1 MEPRFPGF
9 PTVWEPYT
17 ADRLV
22 DLAGRKCLEQLSQLV
37 AVGPEL
43 RLPAPL
49 CERLLKLAGDDDYPG
64 YASAWRSLI
73 DLLVMAPE
81 RTRLERLRVPPNRA
95 LSDDELAALAVTHPI
110 RELDLGKCT
119 DLTPRV
125 LPLLAQGLAVST
137 GTLQS
142 LTLPP
147 NLLQQDCGLTGLS
160 WVWTQA
166 SLERLSLSR
175 AGPQLSAR
183 ARWNRLRSL
192 RQLDLSHCTILGE
205 QFAGLEALAPTLTW
219 LSLADV
225 PKLHLGLEI
234 LCRLKA
240 LRHLDLSQ
248 SSNKQGQGLYPEPDT
263 WLTTLVESL
272 PELTSLDLS
281 GTNLPGKEP
290 TTTNDQNSASGTRM
304 LSSIAGLQCRVD
316 CPLDFLGLMNTPC
329 DACYRSNIPA
339 LRVSGDASEEQVL
352 VSAQVY
358 QSRPIMLQKVLNDLF
373 HVFRYEACDHPR
385 LALDV
390 VLSSMA
396 RHPSDKH
403 IQIAGSASLFY
414 LVKGEERAN
423 FNVSIRRKI
432 IKCLLDAM
440 GYHRSDTTMLRN
452 GCLTMIHFRIPQ
464 DVLFDYE
471 RLVDM
476 LLYIVSQYDQDEFVQ
491 RIGIYLLNS
500 LACQVD
506 GGQKRLVGDKGA
518 ITIMLQLIDGR
529 LRTHTSDEV
538 METAWST
545 MWNVTDETP
554 INCERFLDGGG
565 MTLFLECL
573 RIFTDKPELL
583 RNMMGLL
590 GNVAEV
596 KELRPRLMRD
606 EYLLVF
612 SELLDSESDGIEVSY
627 NAAGILAHILSDG
640 VESWDQACI
649 QAVSRDQV
657 LVRMRQAIDRWA
669 LVTKRNINYRSFE
682 PILRLLQCEHT
693 PEAQHWAVWALA
705 NLTQVYPGKYC
716 PLVHEEGGIQM
727 LEQLVKSPKPYP
739 RIHELAKLIINQC
752 ANTVFL
758 LEWSP
763 QSGKWEWVSITK
775 PPD

>member
-1 MEPRFPGF
+1 MEPRFAGF

-22 DLAGRKCLEQLSQLV
+22 DLAGRQCLQQLSQLM

-64 YASAWRSLI
+64 CTSAWCSLI
-73 DLLVMAPE
+73 ELLVMAPD
-81 RTRLERLRVPPNRA
+81 RTRLERLRVPPKRP
-95 LSDDELAALAVTHPI
+95 LSDDELAALAVMHPV
-110 RELDLGKCT
+110 RELDLGKCAG
-119 DLTPRV
+119 LTPQV
-125 LPLLAQGLAVST
+125 LPLLAQGLAIST

-142 LTLPP
+142 LTMPP
-147 NLLQQDCGLTGLS
+147 HLLQQDAGWTGLS
-160 WVWTQA
+160 WLWSQT

-175 AGPQLSAR
+175 AGPQLSAN
-183 ARWNRLRSL
+183 AHWNLLRSL
-192 RQLDLSHCTILGE
+192 RQLDLSHCSIPHGE
-205 QFAGLEALAPTLTW
+205 NLAGLEALAPTLAW

-225 PKLHLGLEI
+225 PKLHLGLEV
-234 LCRLKA
+234 LCQLKA

-248 SSNKQGQGLYPEPDT
+248 STNKQGQGFYPQPNS
-263 WLTTLVESL
+263 WLSMLAESL

-290 TTTNDQNSASGTRM
+290 TYDQHETPGTGMR
-304 LSSIAGLQCRVD
+304 SSIAGLQCRVEH
-316 CPLDFLGLMNTPC
+316 PLDFLGLLNTPC
-329 DACYRSNIPA
+329 DACYRSSIPA
-339 LRVSGDASEEQVL
+339 LRVSGDATEEQVL
-352 VSAQVY
+352 VSAQAY
-358 QSRPIMLQKVLNDLF
+358 QSRPLMLQKVLNDLF

-396 RHPSDKH
+396 RHPNDKH

-452 GCLTMIHFRIPQ
+452 GCLTMIHFKIPQ

-476 LLYIVSQYDQDEFVQ
+476 LLFIVSQYDQDEFVQ

-506 GGQKRLVGDKGA
+506 GCQKRLVGDKGA
-518 ITIMLQLIDGR
+518 IAIMLQLIDGR

-596 KELRPRLMRD
+596 RELRPRLMHD

-640 VESWDQACI
+640 AESWDQAAI
-649 QAVSRDQV
+649 QAVSRGQV
-657 LVRMRQAIDRWA
+657 LVRMRRAIDRWA

-716 PLVHEEGGIQM
+716 PLVREEGGLEM
-727 LEQLVKSPKPYP
+727 LERLMRNPRPYP
-739 RIHELAKLIINQC
+739 RIHELAKLIIDQC
-752 ANTVFL
+752 VNGVYQV
-758 LEWSP
+758 EWCFKT
-763 QSGKWEWVSITK
+763 GKWAWVNLIQQ
-775 PPD
+775 PD